1 MMLHAVGSRAGELT
15 LQHAQLPDLSNVEL
29 LPAMRCTALALTA
42 DLKTEQT
49 LDATPDAVVV
59 RFDDSN
65 CSELVDE
72 LDEILADD
80 RSHEFVVHYFRTK
93 SLSIEFPVRLGY
105 CPLLAQIPIGW
116 QPHPQLRRRFQEPR
130 EPKRG

>member
-1 MMLHAVGSRAGELT
+1 DFAVFRRRVATSDGRDFAAKWSSDAREQRVPRPMMLHAVGSRAGELT

-29 LPAMRCTALALTA
+29 LPARRCTALALTA
-42 DLKTEQT
+42 DLKTEPT

-80 RSHEFVVHYFRTK
+80 RSHEFV
-93 SLSIEFPVRLGY
+93 
-105 CPLLAQIPIGW
+105 
-116 QPHPQLRRRFQEPR
+116 
-130 EPKRG
+130 

>member
-1 MMLHAVGSRAGELT
+1 MVLRALGSCASKLT

-29 LPAMRCTALALTA
+29 FPAMRCTALTLTA

-49 LDATPDAVVV
+49 LDATTDAVVV

-65 CSELVDE
+65 CSDLVDE

-80 RSHEFVVHYFRTK
+80 RSHEFVIHDFRTN
-93 SLSIEFPVRLGY
+93 SLSIEFPVRSSDYIGRPRLDSLG
-105 CPLLAQIPIGW
+105 
-116 QPHPQLRRRFQEPR
+116 
-130 EPKRG
+130 